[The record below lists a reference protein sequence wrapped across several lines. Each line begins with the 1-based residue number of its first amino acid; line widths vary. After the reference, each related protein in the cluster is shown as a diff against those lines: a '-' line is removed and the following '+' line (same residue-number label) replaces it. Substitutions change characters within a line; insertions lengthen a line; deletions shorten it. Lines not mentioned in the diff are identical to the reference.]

1 MYIYKIGFVQRKTLQ
16 FQYQFIV
23 YNSLH
28 ISVHDSPEVGL
39 ELGDEVP

>member
-1 MYIYKIGFVQRKTLQ
+1 MYKEKKVNSFTN
-16 FQYQFIV
+16 QFIV

-28 ISVHDSPEVGL
+28 ISVHNSPEVGL